1 MNTLKSVLKWSG
13 VFFFRLVLFPVFC
26 LKQVLT
32 VRTFICNQ
40 SLFGHLS
47 LEPEKYLC
55 AKDLAAPLDE
65 IGFGPVKIP
74 SEIKKIESINP
85 LGKFTLDLWTFG
97 KKKSQSNPALVRI
110 WKRKLLVVPSQFID
124 LILKANDKYSSPP
137 IIDYRFSTLLS
148 ADKLLDDSKQH
159 LELSSKEIRRGLDL
173 LQSLGVPNG
182 NPYVCVVTREGG
194 DEESHL
200 RNKNIDDLS
209 EMIDALVD
217 RGIAVV
223 RLGGPNSQPL
233 KNFGNMVI
241 DYAHSNHKS
250 AEGDIF
256 LIANCYFMVS
266 TMTGPDALALAFR
279 KNVLLL
285 DITHY
290 GLLFSGTKH
299 VTWVPSILND
309 GKKNLSVSEVFKSGA
324 GWFWKD
330 SQFRENGI
338 RVSKSSPT
346 QIAEY
351 GIELLDRM
359 NSDQMFSLSE
369 LQKRSQAA
377 LQDAMGELGESW
389 HGEVNALIPN
399 SFLEQNKNWFLD

>member
-1 MNTLKSVLKWSG
+1 MRSLLKKFGELC
-13 VFFFRLVLFPVFC
+13 FLFPLIF
-26 LKQVLT
+26 LKLAKPFVT
-32 VRTFICNQ
+32 VRTFLGNQ
-40 SLFGHLS
+40 ALFGHLA

-55 AKDLAAPLDE
+55 SNQFSAQLSE
-65 IGFGPVKIP
+65 IGFNGPKAPENIAVVKLVQP
-74 SEIKKIESINP
+74 NTKIVI
-85 LGKFTLDLWTFG
+85 DLWTFG
-97 KKKSQSNPALVRI
+97 SRSSQSNTALVKM
-110 WKRKLLVVPSQFID
+110 WKRQLRVIPSQIMD
-124 LILKANDKYSSPP
+124 LILKANGRFSRPP

-148 ADKLLDDSKQH
+148 ADKNLDYAKQH
-159 LELSSKEIRRGLDL
+159 LDFSPKEIDDGLAL
-173 LQSLGVPNG
+173 LKNLGIPSG
-182 NPYVCVVTREGG
+182 LQYVCVVTREGG
-194 DEESHL
+194 DEESLL

-209 EMIDALVD
+209 ALIDALVD

-299 VTWVPSILND
+299 VTWVPSILNN

-377 LQDAMGELGESW
+377 LQNAMGELGESW
-389 HGEVNALIPN
+389 HGKVNALIPS